1 MSCYHPFVAVAEKDI
16 NNNYK
21 KTKNGKIK
29 YKFLFKI
36 NPNDIKTDIK
46 KNEIIEILS
55 DKYDSKDIVFL
66 PCGQCIGCRLQY
78 SREWANRL
86 MLERQYHDSAIF
98 LTLTYNEL
106 SVPRR
111 NFVLPETGECGVS
124 MSLCKRDIQLFMK
137 RLRKHYCNDHIRF
150 YAAGEYGP
158 QTFRPHYHLIIF
170 GIHVDD
176 AYLWRVKT
184 VDKQRF
190 CYYRSPT
197 LEKLWS
203 KDSFPLGNLE
213 FTDVS
218 WDTCAYV
225 ARYVTKKLNG
235 ACAQFYSDFN
245 IDPPFSLMSR
255 KPGIARQFYDDHLTD
270 LFLHDTINIGTE
282 KEGLSFRHPSYYKR
296 LFESDNLEDYQ
307 NLAESQR
314 IMQRRSTALRVSLQE
329 LTYGQMLEQSENI
342 KQAKLDKKLPR
353 KEI

>member
-1 MSCYHPFVAVAEKDI
+1 MSCYHPYVAVAEKY
-16 NNNYK
+16 NNSNEYK

-36 NPNDIKTDIK
+36 NPDDIKTDIK
-46 KNEIIEILS
+46 KHEIIEMLS
-55 DKYDSKDIVFL
+55 DKYDSRDIIFL

-98 LTLTYNEL
+98 LTLTYNEMC
-106 SVPRR
+106 VPKRQ
-111 NFVLPETGECGVS
+111 FVLPETGECGT
-124 MSLCKRDIQLFMK
+124 SLSLSKRDIQLFMK

-170 GIHVDD
+170 GVHVSD
-176 AYLWRVKT
+176 AYVWRVKF
-184 VDKQRF
+184 VDGQRF
-190 CYYRSPT
+190 VYYRSPT
-197 LEKLWS
+197 IEKLWP
-203 KDSFPLGNLE
+203 FGNSE

-225 ARYVTKKLNG
+225 ARYVTKKLTG
-235 ACAQFYSDFN
+235 DCAEFYNSFN

-255 KPGIARQFYDDHLTD
+255 KPGIARQFYDEHLTN
-270 LFLHDTINIGTE
+270 LFEHDTISIGTE
-282 KEGLSFRHPSYYKR
+282 MEGLSFRHPSYYKR
-296 LFESDNLEDYQ
+296 LFESDNPDDFQ
-307 NLAESQR
+307 NLAETQR
-314 IMQRRSTALRVSLQE
+314 IMQRRSTVLRVSLQE
-329 LTYGQMLEQSENI
+329 LTYGQMLKQSERI
-342 KQAKLDKKLPR
+342 KQAKIDKKLPR